1 MMHKCVGIYCR
12 MRTDTRHSDFRR
24 LILLT
29 LLSGLGLAVTEACS
43 SSPPPPTDSAALV
56 LRGAGSTFSSLLFAQ
71 WATAYHQLHPDVAV
85 RYDSVGSGEGVR
97 RFLGRNVSTEQV
109 VDFGA
114 SDSAMSDEQL
124 AQAPDT
130 LMLPVTG
137 GCVTVAYNVPG
148 LHGLKLTRPAYA
160 GIFAGTIDNWNAPEI
175 AAANPGRALPDLAIA
190 RIVRQDSSGTTFAFS
205 SHLAAISDSFG
216 RQSPP
221 GTLVN
226 WRGEA
231 MRASGNEGVAGM
243 IKTYHGTIGYVGF
256 EFAHKLGLDMAA
268 LQNHAG
274 SFVEPSEAA
283 CGAGLA
289 SAQLPSNLRA
299 FVTDPARPDAY
310 PIVTFS
316 WALIRKGG
324 SGQTAEALRRFFDWA
339 LTDGQQYASQ
349 LGYVPLPQAVTAK
362 GLDALGGS

>member
-1 MMHKCVGIYCR
+1 MNVQA
-12 MRTDTRHSDFRR
+12 SSVRR

-29 LLSGLGLAVTEACS
+29 LLSGVGVAANAACS
-43 SSPPPPTDSAALV
+43 SGPPPAQTESAALA

-71 WATAYHQLHPDVAV
+71 WATAYHQLHPDVALQ
-85 RYDSVGSGEGVR
+85 YDSVGSGEGVQ
-97 RFLGRNVSTEQV
+97 RFLGRNVPTEQA

-148 LHGLKLTRPAYA
+148 LHGLKLTRRAYA
-160 GIFAGTIDNWNAPEI
+160 GIFAGTIDRWNAPEI
-175 AAANPGRALPDLAIA
+175 AAANPGLVLPDLPIA
-190 RIVRQDSSGTTFAFS
+190 RIVRLDSSGTTFAFS
-205 SHLAAISDSFG
+205 SHLAAISDTFG
-216 RQSPP
+216 RVSPP
-221 GTLVN
+221 GTMVD

-231 MRASGNEGVAGM
+231 MRANGNEGVAGM

-256 EFAHKLGLDMAA
+256 EFAEKLGLDMAA
-268 LQNHAG
+268 LQNQAG
-274 SFVEPSEAA
+274 SFVGPSEAA

-289 SAQLPSNLRA
+289 SAQLPANLRV
-299 FVTDPARPDAY
+299 FVTDPAGPDAY

-316 WALIRKGG
+316 WALVRKGA
-324 SGQTAEALRRFFDWA
+324 SGQTAEAIRSFFHWA

-349 LGYVPLPQAVTAK
+349 LGYVPLPNAVAAK
-362 GLDALGGS
+362 GLAALGGS

>member
-1 MMHKCVGIYCR
+1 
-12 MRTDTRHSDFRR
+12 MRIDSQESSGFRR
-24 LILLT
+24 VILLT
-29 LLSGLGLAVTEACS
+29 LLTGLGVAANTGCS
-43 SSPPPPTDSAALV
+43 SGPPPAATESAALV
-56 LRGAGSTFSSLLFAQ
+56 MRGAGSTFSAPLFAQ
-71 WATAYHQLHPDVAV
+71 WEAAYHQAHPDVAV

-97 RFLGRNVSTEQV
+97 RFLGQNVSTEQA

-124 AQAPDT
+124 TKAPDT

-148 LHGLKLTRPAYA
+148 LHGLKLTRRAYA
-160 GIFAGTIDNWNAPEI
+160 GIFAGSVDRWNDPEI
-175 AAANPGRALPDLAIA
+175 AGANPNLVLPDLPIA

-205 SHLAAISDSFG
+205 SHLAAISDTFG

-221 GTLVN
+221 GTVVD

-231 MRASGNEGVAGM
+231 MRANGNEGVAGM
-243 IKTYHGTIGYVGF
+243 IKMYHGTIGYVGL
-256 EFAHKLGLDMAA
+256 EFAQKLGLDMAA

-274 SFVEPSEAA
+274 SFVEPSEGA

-289 SAQLPSNLRA
+289 SAQLPPNLRV
-299 FVTDPARPDAY
+299 FVTDPAGPDAY

-316 WALIRKGG
+316 WALIRKNA
-324 SGQTAEALRRFFDWA
+324 SGQTAEAIRNFFHWA
-339 LTDGQQYASQ
+339 LTDGQRYASQ
-349 LGYVPLPQAVTAK
+349 LGYVPLPNSVAAK
-362 GLDALGGS
+362 GLEALGS

>member
-1 MMHKCVGIYCR
+1 MR
-12 MRTDTRHSDFRR
+12 MIIAASSTCRR
-24 LILLT
+24 LTVLA
-29 LLSGLGLAVTEACS
+29 LLSGVSVVANAACS
-43 SSPPPPTDSAALV
+43 SGPPPATTEPGALV
-56 LRGAGSTFSSLLFAQ
+56 IRGAGSTFSSPLFAQ
-71 WATAYHQLHPDVAV
+71 WQAAYHQRHPDVAIQ
-85 RYDSVGSGEGVR
+85 YDSVGSGEGVR
-97 RFLGRNVSTEQV
+97 RFLGRNVPTEQA

-148 LHGLKLTRPAYA
+148 LRGLKLTRSAYV
-160 GIFAGTIDNWNAPEI
+160 GIFAGTVDKWNDPEI
-175 AAANPGRALPDLAIA
+175 AAANPGLVLPDLAIA

-216 RQSPP
+216 RLSPP

-231 MRASGNEGVAGM
+231 MRADGNEGVAGM

-256 EFAHKLGLDMAA
+256 EFAQKLGLDMAA

-283 CGAGLA
+283 CGAGLE
-289 SAQLPSNLRA
+289 SAQLPPNLRV
-299 FVTDPARPDAY
+299 FVTDPAAPDAY

-316 WALIRKGG
+316 WALIRKNA
-324 SGQTAEALRRFFDWA
+324 SGQTAEAVHRFFHWV
-339 LTDGQQYASQ
+339 LTDGQQYAGQ
-349 LGYVPLPQAVTAK
+349 LGYVLLPSSAVAK
-362 GLDALGGS
+362 ALDALGGS

>member
-1 MMHKCVGIYCR
+1 MR
-12 MRTDTRHSDFRR
+12 MDTRASGFRR
-24 LILLT
+24 LVLLP
-29 LLSGLGLAVTEACS
+29 LLGGLGAAANASCS
-43 SSPPPPTDSAALV
+43 NSPPPAQTESAAIV

-97 RFLGRNVSTEQV
+97 RFLGRNVQTAQA

-124 AQAPDT
+124 AQAPDS

-148 LHGLKLTRPAYA
+148 LHGLKLTRRAYA
-160 GIFAGTIDNWNAPEI
+160 GIFAGTVDRWNAPEI
-175 AAANPGRALPDLAIA
+175 AAANPRLVLPDLPIA
-190 RIVRQDSSGTTFAFS
+190 RIVRLDSSGTTFAFS
-205 SHLAAISDSFG
+205 SHLAAISDAFG
-216 RQSPP
+216 RVSPP
-221 GTLVN
+221 GTMVE

-231 MRASGNEGVAGM
+231 MRANGNEGVAGM

-256 EFAHKLGLDMAA
+256 EFAEKLGLDMAA
-268 LQNHAG
+268 LQDQAG
-274 SFVEPSEAA
+274 SFVGPSEAA

-289 SAQLPSNLRA
+289 SAQLPPNLRV
-299 FVTDPARPDAY
+299 FVTDPAGPDAY

-316 WALIRKGG
+316 WALVRKGA
-324 SGQTAEALRRFFDWA
+324 SGPTAEAIRSFFRWT

-349 LGYVPLPQAVTAK
+349 LGYVPLPSAVAAK
-362 GLDALGGS
+362 GLEALGGS

>member
-1 MMHKCVGIYCR
+1 
-12 MRTDTRHSDFRR
+12 MRINTRAPSSFRR

-29 LLSGLGLAVTEACS
+29 LLSGFGAAANAGCS
-43 SSPPPPTDSAALV
+43 SGPPPATTESAALV
-56 LRGAGSTFSSLLFAQ
+56 IRGAGSTFSAPLFAQ

-85 RYDSVGSGEGVR
+85 RYDPVGSGEGVR
-97 RFLGRNVSTEQV
+97 RFLGRNVPTEQA

-148 LHGLKLTRPAYA
+148 LHGLKLTRRAYA
-160 GIFAGTIDNWNAPEI
+160 GIFAGTIDRWNAPEI
-175 AAANPGRALPDLAIA
+175 AIANPHLALPDLAIA

-205 SHLAAISDSFG
+205 SHLAAISDTFG
-216 RQSPP
+216 RESPP
-221 GTLVN
+221 GTLVE

-231 MRASGNEGVAGM
+231 MRANGNEGVAGM

-256 EFAHKLGLDMAA
+256 EFAQQLGLDMAA
-268 LQNHAG
+268 LQNRAG
-274 SFVEPSEAA
+274 SFVEPSEGA

-289 SAQLPSNLRA
+289 SAQLPANLRV
-299 FVTDPARPDAY
+299 FVTDPAGPEAY

-316 WALIRKGG
+316 WALVRKSA
-324 SGQTAEALRRFFDWA
+324 SGQTAEAIRSFFHWA
-339 LTDGQQYASQ
+339 VTDGQQSASQ
-349 LGYVPLPQAVTAK
+349 LGYVPLPDSVSAK
-362 GLDALGGS
+362 GLEALAGS